1 MSREEFIKNYL
12 NSVRAVLHER
22 SLEDANTRVIVKII
36 GSIWDLQKQIAQL
49 QENLYA
55 K

>member
-22 SLEDANTRVIVKII
+22 SLEDANTRVIMELV
-36 GSIWDLQKQIAQL
+36 GSIYDLQKQIVQL